1 MSQLREQLS
10 SCQQELEDLKEK
22 YRELDDECETC
33 SEYLKER
40 EEQCSRLK
48 KEKISLQVSV
58 EFVLK

>member
-48 KEKISLQVSV
+48 KEKISLQVGV